1 MSVRHHSEAVQKTL
15 SQYDVFSINFIEF
28 LPYFIKFVRAVFGSV
43 VVFHQCSFK
52 EQLS

>member
-1 MSVRHHSEAVQKTL
+1 MSVRHHSEAVQKT

-28 LPYFIKFVRAVFGSV
+28 LPYFIKFVRAVLGSV